1 MPYESDPSDS
11 LFFSPDSIS
20 PSSFYGRRFELDDL
34 ELWLEREPGVLM
46 VHGLGGSGKTELCR
60 FLLQE
65 KGLTNAAIWC
75 SLRDAPSLATVAANL
90 LTRYPS
96 AENTPIPQSPFDRLT
111 AITVASGGILVFDN
125 FEAALDGPYEKE
137 YSELINQIV
146 AAGQI
151 RLLVTTR
158 VLPSVEPRQS
168 RRFAVQHLLGLNLS
182 DARELVSTLG
192 MIASDAETDEL
203 IVRLDGNPLA
213 IKLAAELA
221 HELYGGRLS
230 TYLRSPSLT
239 LDGVGD
245 LLRDHLQNATSDENL
260 LMYRL
265 ATAREP
271 LTFDAIV
278 SDVTIEDRR
287 DDAVSAIRRLVSRSL
302 VERRRDFFFLQ
313 YLVQES
319 VLKQFTQETI
329 KSLLEEDVAS
339 VALLPFVDTKRP
351 VHIRQAQRRLTVEPM
366 ARAFSRAMGGITPSV
381 ARLRALID
389 SVRLGSSHYGSFA
402 ASNLMELILAL
413 GSNSAGLNFSRTR
426 LRHLDLSD
434 TSLRDVDFRSCEFDH
449 CRFSSTHE
457 HVFGIGLAN
466 SGSFAVLGQGDG
478 SIAVVEVPS
487 GNIQRSFPW
496 DAVWLRAVAISPNDR
511 LAAVTDDRGR
521 IRIINLQSG
530 HTLDLPGN
538 GRQIRSLA
546 FSSDGSLLFS
556 GGEDGAVRRIDPAT
570 GAELAI
576 LVTAGSEVWALAQDA
591 DILAI
596 ATEADGLRIFNL
608 TDNVSP
614 VGTDVGTV
622 VGGRSVIFSRSGSH
636 LFLGGND
643 GSLSTWDRDGRLVN
657 VVRVNEG
664 AVWALATAVLDGSPM
679 VFSGSH
685 DGTLRQF
692 DAVEP
697 GELRQIGVVVS
708 DEGPVWPVIVDR
720 GGTVLLSVN
729 GSSVVRFWNP
739 RNLQPLERL
748 KGGLRRIFV
757 VASNGDGSLVATA
770 GQDGVVRLWNQDMS
784 HSTHALVGHRGGLRT
799 LLFGPS
805 GQSLASAG
813 EDCDVRIW
821 DALQGQLLVVL
832 EGPRNW
838 VWCMSFDPSGRYLA
852 AGSADLRVHVW
863 DLHGGSFSTQLSG
876 HTARVVGVSFLADE
890 AAVVSCSV
898 DGEVRLWNTRSRT
911 GSTVARLPDGA
922 TKLLYLGHGR
932 VAVGD
937 RSGRVH
943 IVAVDG
949 RENRPLTAESQS
961 SAVSALAA
969 INDEKLVAGMEDG
982 TLVFWDW
989 RSGTATS
996 SARPATLVVHSI
1008 ALLGRGA
1015 EIALAI
1021 GLERLPIVNVGD
1033 PNRTRNI
1040 AVPRQYEGVDI
1051 TGSIGLSD
1059 PERDAL
1065 LGLGAVDFSHPDTSP
1080 ARPGTSTESPAR
1092 TQGSGTPVTV
1102 FISYSHGDQLQ
1113 MQGLRDHLAAMEVI
1127 GEAEIWTDR
1136 QIGPGADWDAEIDHR
1151 LEYADVVLL
1160 LLSSDFIASTY
1171 CRREMERAM
1180 ARADRGETVVIPILL
1195 RQCDWLA
1202 LPVARYQA
1210 LPGDG
1215 QTVAGARDLDAVR
1228 SAVAKKVRK
1237 RVTAVLASK
1246 AAD

>member
-1 MPYESDPSDS
+1 M
-11 LFFSPDSIS
+11 
-20 PSSFYGRRFELDDL
+20 
-34 ELWLEREPGVLM
+34 
-46 VHGLGGSGKTELCR
+46 
-60 FLLQE
+60 
-65 KGLTNAAIWC
+65 
-75 SLRDAPSLATVAANL
+75 
-90 LTRYPS
+90 
-96 AENTPIPQSPFDRLT
+96 PQSPFDRLT
-111 AITVASGGILVFDN
+111 AIVATNGGILVFDN
-125 FEAALDGPYEKE
+125 FEAVLDGLHGKE
-137 YSELINQIV
+137 YTELIERIV

-151 RLLVTTR
+151 RLLATTR
-158 VLPSVEPRQS
+158 VLPSLEPRHS
-168 RRFAVQHLLGLNLS
+168 RQFAVLHLLGLKRS

-192 MIASDAETDEL
+192 LSASDAEADEL
-203 IVRLDGNPLA
+203 IARLDGNPLA

-239 LDGVGD
+239 LDGVGE
-245 LLRDHLQNATSDENL
+245 LLREHLHNATPDENL

-278 SDVTIEDRR
+278 AETLLEDRR
-287 DDAVSAIRRLVSRSL
+287 TDAVSAIRRLVARSL
-302 VERRRDFFFLQ
+302 VERRRDLFFLQ

-319 VLKQFTQETI
+319 VLQQLIQTTAEL
-329 KSLLEEDVAS
+329 LLEEGVAPVAS
-339 VALLPFVDTKRP
+339 LPFVDTARP
-351 VHIRQAQRRLTVEPM
+351 IHIRQAQRRLTIAPM
-366 ARAFSRAMGGITPSV
+366 ARTLNRTGGGIAPS
-381 ARLRALID
+381 ASRLRALID
-389 SVRLGSSHYGSFA
+389 SVRLGSGYYGSFA
-402 ASNLMELILAL
+402 AANLMELIIAL
-413 GSNSAGLNFSRTR
+413 GTDPTGLNFSKTR

-434 TSLRDVDFRSCEFDH
+434 TSLRNVDFHDCEFDR
-449 CRFSSTHE
+449 CRFSSAHE
-457 HVFGIGLAN
+457 HVFGVGLAN
-466 SGSFAVLGQGDG
+466 GGSFAVLGQGDG

-496 DAVWLRAVAISPNDR
+496 DAVWLRAVAISPDDR

-521 IRIINLQSG
+521 IRVVNLQSG
-530 HTLDLPGN
+530 HALDLPGN

-546 FSSDGSLLFS
+546 FSTDGSLLFS
-556 GGEDGAVRRIDPAT
+556 GGEDGAVRRINPAT
-570 GAELAI
+570 GAELEA

-596 ATEADGLRIFNL
+596 ATEADGLRIVNL
-608 TDNVSP
+608 TDNVSTI
-614 VGTDVGTV
+614 GAGAGTV

-636 LFLGGND
+636 LFVGGND
-643 GSLSTWDRDGRLVN
+643 GSVSTWDRGGQLVN
-657 VVRVNEG
+657 VMRLHEG
-664 AVWALATAVLDGSPM
+664 AVWALAAAILDGNPM
-679 VFSGSH
+679 IFSGSH

-692 DAVEP
+692 DAVQP
-697 GELRQIGVVVS
+697 GELRQVGMVVS

-757 VASNGDGSLVATA
+757 VSSNDDGSLVATA

-784 HSTHALVGHRGGLRT
+784 HSTHELVGHRGGLRT
-799 LLFGPS
+799 LAFGPS

-852 AGSADLRVHVW
+852 AGSADLRIHVW

-890 AAVVSCSV
+890 EAVISCSV
-898 DGEVRLWNTRSRT
+898 DGEVRLWDTRSRT

-922 TKLLYLGHGR
+922 TKLIHLGHGR

-937 RSGRVH
+937 RTGH
-943 IVAVDG
+943 IYIVAQDG
-949 RENRPLTAESQS
+949 GEVRTLTAENQS
-961 SAVSALAA
+961 SAVSALAV

-982 TLVFWDW
+982 TVVFWDW
-989 RSGTATS
+989 RSSTATS
-996 SARPATLVVHSI
+996 RATTDARAVHSI

-1015 EIALAI
+1015 ELALAI
-1021 GLERLPIVNVGD
+1021 GLERLPIMNVGD

-1051 TGSIGLSD
+1051 TGSIGLSR

-1065 LGLGAVDFSHPDTSP
+1065 LGLGAIDLSQPDMSP
-1080 ARPGTSTESPAR
+1080 ARRATSEEPPARPRRSGTS
-1092 TQGSGTPVTV
+1092 VTV

-1113 MQGLRDHLAAMEVI
+1113 MQGLRDHLTAMEVT

-1136 QIGPGADWDAEIDHR
+1136 QIGPGADWDAAIDER
-1151 LEYADVVLL
+1151 LERADVVLL
-1160 LLSSDFIASTY
+1160 LLSSDFIASAY

-1180 ARADRGETVVIPILL
+1180 SRADRGDAVVMPILL

-1215 QTVAGARDLDAVR
+1215 QTVAGARDLDEVR
-1228 SAVAKKVRK
+1228 SAVAKNVRK
-1237 RVTAVLASK
+1237 RVTAILASK
-1246 AAD
+1246 VAN